1 MLGERMAARELGA
14 RGWRVR
20 GHRIA
25 ARGAEVDLV
34 VERGGTL
41 GLVEVKTGVLR
52 EPPPGPGLAP
62 PVTER
67 PGRRLERGQQDR
79 LERLAVTAARAWKG
93 PVALLLAEVL
103 LDPRRGAPVRTHWT
117 VLGAWSPPNC
127 APPNCAPSSGGSPV
141 GSSVDER

>member
-34 VERGGTL
+34 VERGDTL

-117 VLGAWSPPNC
+117 VLGAWSPAAGAELPVG
-127 APPNCAPSSGGSPV
+127 SSGGSSADSP
-141 GSSVDER
+141 GG